1 MVYLSSVQ
9 PSLLSLTSSY
19 FLVDKLDGFE
29 KICLYSSPFFLFF
42 SAHWFSYFSL
52 PINADF
58 ICIFNFADFLPTF
71 FFGRLPPKCNNSHHL
86 IINFN
91 NSSTEMVIKS
101 SWRICLKAS

>member
-29 KICLYSSPFFLFF
+29 KICLYSLPFFLFF
-42 SAHWFSYFSL
+42 SAHWFSDFSL

-58 ICIFNFADFLPTF
+58 FCIFNFADFLPTF
-71 FFGRLPPKCNNSHHL
+71 FFRLPPKCNNSHHL